1 MLTKRPTLLLFASM
15 AIICLLCPGHTAAAD
30 NFFGVGED
38 AAVEISPETEKR
50 IRRGLEFLAKRQ
62 NEDGSWSSQYGKN
75 VGEVS
80 LALMAFMSMG
90 NLPGEGEYG
99 STVAKGVNWIMAQ
112 SQNNGIIQYTG
123 QKQQAPVMYGHALAT
138 LMLSEAWG
146 QTRRPDIGQVLRKAV
161 DLIVRVQGRRGGWN
175 YESRPEDGDTSVS
188 VMQILALKSAQEAG
202 IYVDKKVIDMAV
214 KLITSRYDAKNH
226 GYGYNNNQ
234 FSGGHAGSS
243 AAGATIMLVCAD
255 KENEQWEAIKDKY
268 AIQPVKF
275 HIDILSGKKEARGLG
290 WAPYFWYYSGVSSY
304 AAGEQLF
311 KECMQ
316 ALDGHAAKGQ
326 RGDGGWGSIWETG
339 FAILSQAMPY
349 RYLPIYQ
356 R

>member
-1 MLTKRPTLLLFASM
+1 MLTKITLKLCLAAFAAMCFLSPRPAR
-15 AIICLLCPGHTAAAD
+15 AAD

-50 IRRGLEFLAKRQ
+50 VRRGLEFLAKRQ
-62 NEDGSWSSQYGKN
+62 NDDGSWSSQYGKN

-112 SQNNGIIQYTG
+112 AQNNGIIQYTG

-175 YESRPEDGDTSVS
+175 YESKPEDGDTSVS

-214 KLITSRYDAKNH
+214 KLITSRYDAKTH
-226 GYGYNNNQ
+226 GYGYMGSQ
-234 FSGGHAGSS
+234 FNIGHSGSS

-255 KENEQWEAIKDKY
+255 KENEKWEAIKDKY

-275 HIDILSGKKEARGLG
+275 HIDILSGKKDTKGLG

-316 ALDGHAAKGQ
+316 ALDGPAAKRQQ
-326 RGDGGWGSIWETG
+326 RDGGWGSVWETS